1 MKVHIHKLLDNI
13 EDSSVELEEQ
23 NVVSSE
29 RIKELTKMKIANT
42 GNRKKSSKKGV
53 VTVCIAVAVVAALG
67 ATAFAAFGGGL
78 EYLTFNKGDGEANSE
93 QSVIAESDIKTSDD
107 YFQYVS
113 QFEFISLQ
121 GYCDTPEFLAAQE
134 WRKFEDNYD
143 TDWKILDEVGNNT
156 AEWDEKYG
164 AYGVYSQEMAD
175 KVDEIAEKYGLT
187 LHNSRPDDVDNDE
200 LEARFGKV
208 MDDAIL
214 MGYCY
219 DDGTFH
225 VDGEYNEYGF
235 QLGRVVKG
243 TFDIVYLNIGSSS
256 SYEQW
261 QYTTDDGYNVTL
273 CLSNDKA
280 LIIADLDG
288 SFVTVNVMLRFS
300 PKTMDKAQLE
310 DMADHINFGVL

>member
-1 MKVHIHKLLDNI
+1 MKVHIHELLDNI

-29 RIKELTKMKIANT
+29 RIKELTRMKIANT
-42 GNRKKSSKKGV
+42 SRNKKKSKKGV

-67 ATAFAAFGGGL
+67 ATAAAAFSGGL
-78 EYLTFNKGDGEANSE
+78 EYLIFNKQEGETTEA
-93 QSVIAESDIKTSDD
+93 SVIAESDIKTSDD
-107 YFQYVS
+107 YFEYVS

-121 GYCDTPEFLAAQE
+121 GYCDTPEFLAAEE

-156 AEWDEKYG
+156 AEWDGKYG

-175 KVDEIAEKYGLT
+175 KVDEIAEKYDLT
-187 LHNSRPDDVDNDE
+187 LHNSRPDDVDNAE

-208 MDDAIL
+208 MDDADL
-214 MGYCY
+214 VGYCY

-235 QLGRVVKG
+235 QLSRVMKG

-273 CLSNDKA
+273 CLSKDKA

-288 SFVTVNVMLRFS
+288 SFVTVNVLLKFH
-300 PKTMDKAQLE
+300 PKDMDKADLE

>member
-1 MKVHIHKLLDNI
+1 MKVHIHELLDNI

-29 RIKELTKMKIANT
+29 RIKELTRMKIANT
-42 GNRKKSSKKGV
+42 NRNKKKSKKGV

-67 ATAFAAFGGGL
+67 ATAAAAFSGGL
-78 EYLTFNKGDGEANSE
+78 EYLIFNKQEGETAE
-93 QSVIAESDIKTSDD
+93 ASVIAESDIKTSDD
-107 YFQYVS
+107 YFEYVS

-121 GYCDTPEFLAAQE
+121 GYCDTPEFLAAEE

-156 AEWDEKYG
+156 AEWDGKYG

-175 KVDEIAEKYGLT
+175 KVDEIAEKYDLT
-187 LHNSRPDDVDNDE
+187 LHNSRPDDVDNAE

-208 MDDAIL
+208 MDDADL
-214 MGYCY
+214 VGYCY

-235 QLGRVVKG
+235 QLSRVMKG

-273 CLSNDKA
+273 CLSKDKA

-288 SFVTVNVMLRFS
+288 SFVTVNVLLKFH
-300 PKTMDKAQLE
+300 PKDMDKADLE